1 MYGGTCL
8 VCRGH
13 HAMPCQTKIGGSNCL
28 REVAGYSLEFKIITT
43 SVADPGVVRLVR
55 SNPPDPKPNSGLVLS
70 ISCFRSSWSRKLIE
84 RASKTQYVD
93 LPSVNPS
100 ELRERGVVIRCAN
113 FSVDALRSEESEKSR
128 SHGKS
133 GPKLPII
140 TSDKK
145 TFNIPDDVYN
155 PAFQISMTLYH
166 YPDKCGTKF
175 LREFM
180 TENSL
185 SLLCVHSCHT
195 KQK

>member
-1 MYGGTCL
+1 MD
-8 VCRGH
+8 
-13 HAMPCQTKIGGSNCL
+13 
-28 REVAGYSLEFKIITT
+28 GYSIEF
-43 SVADPGVVRLVR
+43 
-55 SNPPDPKPNSGLVLS
+55 NSALLVLS
-70 ISCFRSSWSRKLIE
+70 ISYFHSSWSRKLIE

-100 ELRERGVVIRCAN
+100 ELRERGIVIRCAN

-133 GPKLPII
+133 GHKLPII

-180 TENSL
+180 TGNSL
-185 SLLCVHSCHT
+185 RLCLCVCAFLPCQA
-195 KQK
+195 KVNYRIAGNIGGN